1 MRCICSGCHLVS
13 FILKWNNNSL
23 QKFYHFKLQG
33 VLYLCS
39 RKWKHLRFGSLLV
52 SALQFSTWS
61 STCRFISR
69 WREPS
74 LLPRRW
80 RRKSTSFIK
89 SWQKSKDAKAYKC
102 CDWVYKLRHEHVLMI
117 SSGMSE
123 LVRSLG
129 SLKFTYMNSM
139 QHMIG
144 TMWMVMVVLNIY
156 FWDICQKHELHIT
169 WSSPDTTSRRI
180 NPGQKNVQTLCSLL
194 PSASGFGVRFGYIN
208 TF

>member
-1 MRCICSGCHLVS
+1 MSFSGCHLVP

-23 QKFYHFKLQG
+23 QKFYHFKLQD
-33 VLYLCS
+33 VLHLCS
-39 RKWKHLRFGSLLV
+39 RKWKHLRFGSLLF
-52 SALQFSTWS
+52 SALQFSTLS

-69 WREPS
+69 WREPKV
-74 LLPRRW
+74 LPRRW

-117 SSGMSE
+117 SSGTSE

-139 QHMIG
+139 QHMLIG
-144 TMWMVMVVLNIY
+144 TMWMVMVVLNI

-169 WSSPDTTSRRI
+169 WSYLTQLVGESTQAR
-180 NPGQKNVQTLCSLL
+180 KNFQPLYSLL
-194 PSASGFGVRFGYIN
+194 PSAVVVLEWVHKHR
-208 TF
+208 T